1 MPASLPGGREELG
14 QNFLVSNR
22 VIAKIVDLV
31 AQTSGPV
38 VELGA
43 GDGAVTVPMSRGGR
57 SVTAV
62 EIDPRRVRRLRRS
75 VPEHVAVVQQDML
88 RFRPPRHSHVLVAN
102 LPFHLTTSVLRRVL
116 AQAHWTDAVLLV
128 QWEVARRRAG
138 IGGASMMTASWW
150 PWYEFAVVSRVPA
163 DAFRPVPSVDGGLL
177 TITRRE
183 PPLVMDRMNYQ
194 RFVRDVFTGRGR
206 GVSEVVPRTGWV
218 SRAAMRKWMR
228 VHELRP
234 MTLPK
239 DLTAEQ
245 WASLWTVATDGV
257 LSVRHQQFD
266 QSPNVPANSP
276 RKRGN
281 PR

>member
-1 MPASLPGGREELG
+1 MPASMPGGREELG
-14 QNFLVSNR
+14 QNFLISTR
-22 VIAKIVDLV
+22 VIGTIADLV
-31 AQTSGPV
+31 ARTSGPV

-62 EIDPRRVRRLRRS
+62 EIDPRRARRLRRS

-88 RFRPPRHSHVLVAN
+88 RFRPPRHPHVVVAN

-116 AQAHWTDAVLLV
+116 AQAHWTDAVLLL

-138 IGGASMMTASWW
+138 IGGASLMTASWW

-163 DAFRPVPSVDGGLL
+163 DAFRPIPSVDGGLL

-183 PPLVMDRMNYQ
+183 EPLVVDRVNYQ
-194 RFVRDVFTGRGR
+194 RFVRDVFSGRGR

-218 SRAAMRKWMR
+218 SREAMREWIR
-228 VHELRP
+228 GYRLRP
-234 MTLPK
+234 TTLPK
-239 DLTAEQ
+239 DLTAGQ
-245 WASLWTVATDGV
+245 WVSLWTVATGGA
-257 LSVRHQQFD
+257 LPVRHQQFD
-266 QSPNVPANSP
+266 QSPNVRANSP
-276 RKRGN
+276 RKRG
-281 PR
+281 RSH